1 METDCP
7 PGGTGH
13 CNVECPFWKDSKC
26 CPPDFP
32 EGYLCR
38 RCRDDGV
45 ILFDTFKDMG
55 LNRAERRRRGRDDS
69 QRYKY
74 IPCPECKGEKN
85 EIT

>member
-13 CNVECPFWKDSKC
+13 CNDECPFWINSKC
-26 CPPDFP
+26 CPPSHP
-32 EGYLCR
+32 EGIICR
-38 RCRDDGV
+38 RCQDEGV
-45 ILFDTFKDMG
+45 IKIDLFKDMS

-74 IPCPECKGEKN
+74 IPCPECQRSVSK
-85 EIT
+85 